1 MPECY
6 EKRSNIFRFFS
17 ISISLLVSHVV
28 VEVNES
34 CDTAIF

>member
-6 EKRSNIFRFFS
+6 EKRSKTFS
-17 ISISLLVSHVV
+17 VSLLVSHVV
-28 VEVNES
+28 IDVKES